1 MKRNNN
7 IRIIAENRNGERG
20 FNIYLDFSGKREYLM
35 GHRHN
40 GLLYDFL
47 KDGLSVNEMK
57 RWKPTGNVRMRNRSR
72 GISSMRLQN
81 MVEHLILV
89 VDEYMLERS
98 AV

>member
-7 IRIIAENRNGERG
+7 IRVVTENRNGESG
-20 FNIYLDFSGKREYLM
+20 FNIYLDFSGKKEYLM

-47 KDGLSVNEMK
+47 KDGISVNEMK
-57 RWKPTGNVRMRNRSR
+57 RWRPTGTVRKKNRSS
-72 GISSMRLQN
+72 GNHSMRLQN